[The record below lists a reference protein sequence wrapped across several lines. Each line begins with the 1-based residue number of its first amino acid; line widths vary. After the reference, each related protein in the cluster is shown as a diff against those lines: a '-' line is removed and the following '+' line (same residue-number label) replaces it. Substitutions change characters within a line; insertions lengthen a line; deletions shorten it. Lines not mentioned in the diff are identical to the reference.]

1 MPKTTT
7 QPDIIYL
14 KEYEVTSDFFSSSL
28 TNQIDLSYLLN
39 VALETAG
46 HHDRHVNDYLPNPL
60 LKEKQSWVITQSL
73 LQLTEW
79 PVIKDVITV
88 TTRVI
93 EVNRFFVKRFFEI
106 KRKNQLLMEITSQ
119 YAVIDLE
126 ARKMNRI
133 DTALLTDLNLVDT
146 SIQQPFDKLR
156 APEDYAIVEN
166 QTAKI
171 LPTDID
177 YNQHVNN
184 TVYLRWCHEML
195 PLEIIQNYQLE
206 SVAVKYGSELLFDDH
221 AEIELSLPEN
231 HLEKTEL
238 DTYQTVKNISNNK
251 DACYLKLSWRK
262 LNAL

>member
-1 MPKTTT
+1 MPKTNT
-7 QPDIIYL
+7 QSHTIYE

-28 TNQIDLSYLLN
+28 TNQIDLTHLLN
-39 VALETAG
+39 IALETAG
-46 HHDRHVNDYLPNPL
+46 HHDRHINHYLPYPL

-73 LQLTEW
+73 LQLKQTPQLNDW
-79 PVIKDVITV
+79 LTV

-106 KRKNQLLMEITSQ
+106 KRHDELLMEITSQ

-133 DTALLTDLNLVDT
+133 DTNLLTDLKIVDT
-146 SIQQPFDKLR
+146 SIQQQFDKIR
-156 APEDYAIVEN
+156 SPEDYSIAET
-166 QTAKI
+166 QKPKI

-177 YNQHVNN
+177 YNHHVNN

-195 PLEIIQNYQLE
+195 PTEIIQNYQLE
-206 SVAVKYGSELLFDDH
+206 SVAIKYGSELLFNDQ
-221 AEIELSLPEN
+221 AEVELSLPEN
-231 HLEKTEL
+231 HLMKTEL
-238 DTYQTVKNISNNK
+238 DTYQTVKNVSENK
-251 DACYLKLSWRK
+251 DACYLKLSWRQ